1 MSSHALGHRSEFES
15 RSTSIVFTDTYRLLN
30 WPSKVW
36 IKTPATWTGYGQ
48 VAEIIFTAD
57 TFIV

>member
-1 MSSHALGHRSEFES
+1 MAGAITFSDPDR
-15 RSTSIVFTDTYRLLN
+15 
-30 WPSKVW
+30 